1 MAERARTRVVK
12 PLRRGQ
18 ITIPQEFRDALGIT
32 EDTLLQVTLKG
43 SKLEISPVEVRDR
56 GESASWL
63 RELYDLYAPVRE
75 DLSARY
81 SPEEIDEAIDEAVRA
96 VRREGA

>member
-1 MAERARTRVVK
+1 VEDRVRTRVVK

-32 EDTLLQVTLKG
+32 EDTLLQVTLRG
-43 SKLEISPVEVRDR
+43 SRLEISPVEVRGR
-56 GESASWL
+56 EEASSWL

-75 DLSARY
+75 DLSRRY
-81 SPEEIDEAIDEAVRA
+81 SPEEIDSAIDEAVRT